1 MTTSYRWR
9 LLLSLFALLALV
21 AAACGDSDDTDDGQ
35 AESTETEDSSDD
47 DAGAGDEAEG
57 SSDDDGEGA
66 TEDDAE
72 TGDEADTTDDG
83 EASSEGIRI
92 AIVAPSAENDLA
104 FTQSIVEGVDA
115 LSGVSDVAITPGT
128 FVVEDAATAIRN
140 YADEGYDLVIAHG
153 SQYGGPLEEIAADFP
168 DIAFAWGTAED
179 TFGLENVSSYTAAA
193 DEGGYVLGALAASM
207 CSKIGVVGPIAVG
220 DAKLY
225 VDGFTLG
232 AEDNGA
238 EVDVVYTESFSDTQL
253 ASETASAFVQNGADC
268 LTGTAQMTV
277 GAIGVAEQEGLLW
290 FGTQSD
296 QTPAAA
302 DGVVVANQVYEWEV
316 VLQDLVDAVVAGQ
329 TGGNVYG
336 ITLENGGLAIAY
348 GNVETTDAM
357 TTVVDDTSAA
367 VIAGEVTTIMD
378 G

>member
-1 MTTSYRWR
+1 MTTKPRWK
-9 LLLSLFALLALV
+9 LLLALFTV
-21 AAACGDSDDTDDGQ
+21 LALLGAACGDSDDDGDG
-35 AESTETEDSSDD
+35 SVTETEESGDDTETEESSDD
-47 DAGAGDEAEG
+47 TEAGDDAADDGG
-57 SSDDDGEGA
+57 SSD
-66 TEDDAE
+66 
-72 TGDEADTTDDG
+72 
-83 EASSEGIRI
+83 GIRV

-153 SQYGGPLEEIAADFP
+153 SQYGGPLQEIAKEFP
-168 DIAFAWGTAED
+168 DTAFAWGTAED
-179 TFGLENVSSYTAAA
+179 TFGLDNVSSYTAAA

-302 DGVVVANQVYEWEV
+302 DGVVVANQVYQWEF
-316 VLQDLVDAVVAGQ
+316 VLQDLVDDVRAGE
-329 TGGNVYG
+329 TGGNIYG
-336 ITLENGGLAIAY
+336 ITLENGGLAVAF
-348 GNVETTDAM
+348 GNVEVTDDM

-367 VIAGEVTTIMD
+367 VIAGEVTTIID